1 MVMISTNTSTTKF
14 TQLAESKQK
23 SIIDAS
29 VYEFAN
35 NGFKNASVN
44 KIVEKAGISKGS
56 LFNYFKSKNLLFDHI
71 YHIALRE
78 VKTYLAKVRDESE
91 NDDFF
96 TRFSKII
103 NSGITFIN
111 KHPRLARIYFRLLN
125 SDDSP
130 HGTAIIKKLHSEAI
144 KYLTDF
150 VEVGIERNELRKEL
164 NPATIA
170 FLMESI
176 LNRILQ
182 VYYLEIFDAKSDLLK
197 NNNNWINE
205 IVNTLKTGLSVHNQ
219 KN

>member
-1 MVMISTNTSTTKF
+1 MNSNNTSTNKF
-14 TQLAESKQK
+14 EQLADLKQM

-29 VYEFAN
+29 VNEFAN

-71 YHIALRE
+71 YQIALRE
-78 VKTYLAKVRDESE
+78 VKTYLAKVRNESE

-103 NSGITFIN
+103 NSGVTFIN
-111 KHPRLARIYFRLLN
+111 KHPRLAKIYFRLLN

-130 HGTAIIKKLHSEAI
+130 HGKAIIKKLHSEAI
-144 KYLTDF
+144 RYLSDF
-150 VEVGIERNELRKEL
+150 VDTGIERNEIRSDL
-164 NPATIA
+164 NPNTVA
-170 FLMESI
+170 FLMEST

-182 VYYLEIFDAKSDLLK
+182 VHYLEIFDTKSDSSK
-197 NNNNWINE
+197 TDNNWIDE
-205 IVNTLKTGLSVHNQ
+205 IVDTLKTGLSI
-219 KN
+219 

>member
-1 MVMISTNTSTTKF
+1 MNSANTSTNKF
-14 TQLAESKQK
+14 EQLAELKQK

-29 VYEFAN
+29 VNEFAN

-71 YHIALRE
+71 YAIALRE
-78 VKTYLAKVRDESE
+78 VKSYLAKVRDESE

-103 NSGITFIN
+103 NSGVAFIN

-130 HGTAIIKKLHSEAI
+130 HGKAIIQKLHSEAI
-144 KYLTDF
+144 RYLTNI
-150 VEVGIERNELRKEL
+150 VETGIERNELRSEL
-164 NPATIA
+164 NPNTVA

-182 VYYLEIFDAKSDLLK
+182 VHYLEIFDTKSELSK

-205 IVNTLKTGLSVHNQ
+205 IVNTLKMGLSTEL
-219 KN
+219 